1 MNTAETEEVLLSDED
16 FEALEAVLVSDD
28 VPADC
33 MNLEMLDGYLA
44 ALACSPEPMPLE
56 RWLPA
61 VWSADAEGAE
71 FGSGGAARRAMT
83 LVLRYHNEVVATLA
97 AEQDPW
103 EPFCYASEGDD
114 SPPLGDEWI
123 AGFEQGVELWPD
135 EWTAGLDSQDA
146 AVAEGL
152 LSRALKRWGSEEA
165 ERADDETRLGWLAES
180 AQAARGLFALWREVG
195 LAEPQPV
202 PISEPAI
209 VAAAAAGRND
219 ACPCGSGKKFK
230 KCCGAET

>member
-1 MNTAETEEVLLSDED
+1 MNAAETEEVLLSDED

-33 MNLEMLDGYLA
+33 MNLEMLDGYFA
-44 ALACSPEPMPLE
+44 ALVCSPEPMAVE

-61 VWSADAEGAE
+61 VWTADGETAD
-71 FGSGGAARRAMT
+71 FGSGSAARKALA
-83 LVLRYHNEVVATLA
+83 LVLRYYNEMLATLA

-103 EPFCYASEGDD
+103 EPFCYAPDSED

-135 EWTAGLDSQDA
+135 DWNAGLDSQDV

-152 LSRALKRWGSEEA
+152 LAKVFKRWGADEA
-165 ERADDETRLGWLAES
+165 AEADDQTRLGWLAES

-195 LAEPQPV
+195 LQEPRPVDIAEPATV
-202 PISEPAI
+202 MR
-209 VAAAAAGRND
+209 AAAGRND
-219 ACPCGSGKKFK
+219 LCPCGSGKKYK
-230 KCCGAET
+230 LCCGAEI